1 MKIKILPYIAK
12 TSQGQANFRSAADG
26 PVGQQQRSRMT
37 ALGSGATG
45 TEKGIDLEDFADE
58 TWAPAPNLSE
68 SRKQPLIAI
77 CLPVDKSSVCDSNQP
92 QNQASFVNNSLAS
105 KV

>member
-26 PVGQQQRSRMT
+26 PVGQQRVRDDRF
-37 ALGSGATG
+37 GFRRHRDREG
-45 TEKGIDLEDFADE
+45 KGIDLKDFADE
-58 TWAPAPNLSE
+58 TCVPAPNLSE

-77 CLPVDKSSVCDSNQP
+77 CLPVDKSSVCNSSRP
-92 QNQASFVNNSLAS
+92 QNQASFIN
-105 KV
+105 